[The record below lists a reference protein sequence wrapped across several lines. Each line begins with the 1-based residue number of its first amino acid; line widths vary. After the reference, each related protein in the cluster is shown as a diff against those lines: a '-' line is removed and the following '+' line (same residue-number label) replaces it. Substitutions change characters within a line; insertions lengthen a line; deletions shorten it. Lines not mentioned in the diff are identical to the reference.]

1 MKSNHGFTLLEA
13 IVALTILSMGLMA
26 AFGWFSQDIRHLIR
40 INDLAL
46 EEVVTEE
53 VLSRLELEDF
63 TYRRSGRYQLADYT
77 IDWQA
82 TAIEPPKAGMTPM
95 GGQSLYDI
103 ALYNIELEL
112 VYKGRLISTPTTRIT
127 QSKKVRLSP
136 AEM

>member
-1 MKSNHGFTLLEA
+1 MSSNRGFTLLEA

-26 AFGWFSQDIRHLIR
+26 AFSWFNQGILHLIW

-63 TYRRSGRYQLADYT
+63 THKGSGSYQLEDY
-77 IDWQA
+77 IISWQA
-82 TAIEPPKAGMTPM
+82 TPMEPTKEGVSAM
-95 GGQSLYDI
+95 GGRSLYDI
-103 ALYNIELEL
+103 SLYNIELEL
-112 VYKGRLISTPTTRIT
+112 SYKGRLISTPTTRIT

>member
-1 MKSNHGFTLLEA
+1 MSSNRGFTLLEA

-26 AFGWFSQDIRHLIR
+26 AFSWFNQGILHLIR

-63 TYRRSGRYQLADYT
+63 THKGSGSYQLEDY
-77 IDWQA
+77 IINWQA
-82 TAIEPPKAGMTPM
+82 TPMEPTKEGVSAM
-95 GGQSLYDI
+95 GGRSLYDI
-103 ALYNIELEL
+103 SLYNIELEL
-112 VYKGRLISTPTTRIT
+112 SYKGRLISTPTTRIT
-127 QSKKVRLSP
+127 QSKKVRLSA

>member
-1 MKSNHGFTLLEA
+1 MSSNRGFTLLEA

-26 AFGWFSQDIRHLIR
+26 AFSWFNQGILHLIR

-63 TYRRSGRYQLADYT
+63 AYKGSGSYQLEDY
-77 IDWQA
+77 IINWQA
-82 TAIEPPKAGMTPM
+82 TPMEPTKEGVSAM
-95 GGQSLYDI
+95 GGRSLYDI
-103 ALYNIELEL
+103 SLYNIELEL
-112 VYKGRLISTPTTRIT
+112 SYKGRLISTPTTRIT

>member
-1 MKSNHGFTLLEA
+1 MSSNRGFTLLEA

-26 AFGWFSQDIRHLIR
+26 AFSWFNQGILHLIR

-63 TYRRSGRYQLADYT
+63 AYKGSGSYQLEDY
-77 IDWQA
+77 IINWQA
-82 TAIEPPKAGMTPM
+82 TPMEPTKAGISPM
-95 GGQSLYDI
+95 GGRSLYDI

-112 VYKGRLISTPTTRIT
+112 VYRGRLISTPTTRIT